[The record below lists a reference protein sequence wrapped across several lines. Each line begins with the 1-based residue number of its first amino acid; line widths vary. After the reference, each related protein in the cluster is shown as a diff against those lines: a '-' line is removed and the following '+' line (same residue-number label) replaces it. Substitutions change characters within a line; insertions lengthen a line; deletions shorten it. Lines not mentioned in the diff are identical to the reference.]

1 VVPRRRMKRTSTP
14 TPPSFDIVNHEDTK
28 SHEEQR
34 QVWGGDGDSSD
45 EESNMEEVDGGMSHQ
60 FEFTTSG

>member
-45 EESNMEEVDGGMSHQ
+45 EESNMEEVDGGM
-60 FEFTTSG
+60 

>member
-1 VVPRRRMKRTSTP
+1 ESSHKRKVVPRRRMKRTSTP

-45 EESNMEEVDGGMSHQ
+45 EESNMEEVDGG
-60 FEFTTSG
+60 